1 MLEQTTLR
9 QGEPEEIEAGI
20 KDFWERVG
28 PTVKQNAGFKRS
40 CLLVDRQNG
49 KTYGVALFDTIQNP
63 QGKADAANQDYS
75 LVDPDAAAGPLHC
88 IMLIIHP

>member
-9 QGEPEEIEAGI
+9 QGKAEEIEAGI

-28 PTVKQNAGFKRS
+28 PVVRQNAGFKRS

-63 QGKADAANQDYS
+63 PGKAEEANQTYS
-75 LVDPDAAAGPLHC
+75 LVGPEAEAGPLHC